1 MPKGTKSSAGSHN
14 LRLCRTSGGGERLG
28 AVLRGGQL
36 SPGLAE
42 PDRFPR
48 ARQQLFL
55 GIIMLPTAALVELK
69 KMRATLLGERTPFLG
84 DLHRHAARQL
94 RGPCPA
100 PPRR

>member
-42 PDRFPR
+42 PDGFAG

-55 GIIMLPTAALVELK
+55 GIIMLPAAALVKLE
-69 KMRATLLGERTPFLG
+69 KMRATLFGERTPFLG
-84 DLHRHAARQL
+84 DLNRHAAGEL
-94 RGPCPA
+94 RGHGL
-100 PPRR
+100 